1 MEEILKHFLTAID
14 TASWAEIDAMAE
26 AVAVEHEE
34 KTERIRSQIE
44 RDAQTRCQA
53 ELSDIAR
60 DERLAVDARRAE
72 NRRKQ
77 LALREELARKTAQ
90 TLRARVDAFTAAP
103 EYPAHLTSLLEKALT
118 ALGEPAAVTVYLRRE
133 DLPLA
138 DTLKK
143 KTRGTDVTAVEGDFA
158 LGGLIVEAPE
168 RGRRADMSFDRGF
181 REAQERFGEIFG
193 LEI

>member
-1 MEEILKHFLTAID
+1 MEETLKNFLTAID
-14 TASWAEIDAMAE
+14 AASWAEIDAMAE
-26 AVAVEHEE
+26 AVAAEHEE
-34 KTERIRSQIE
+34 KTERIRSQAE
-44 RDAQTRCQA
+44 RDAEARRQA

-60 DERLAVDARRAE
+60 DERLSVDARRAE

-90 TLRARVDAFTAAP
+90 AVRARVDAFTAAP
-103 EYPAHLTSLLEKALT
+103 EYPAHLVSLLEKGLA
-118 ALGEPAAVTVYLRRE
+118 ALGDPASVTVYLRRE

-143 KTRGTDVTAVEGDFA
+143 KARGTAVTAAEGEFA

-181 REAQERFGEIFG
+181 RAAQERFGEIFG

>member
-1 MEEILKHFLTAID
+1 MEETLKNFLTAID
-14 TASWAEIDAMAE
+14 AASWAEIDAMAA
-26 AVAVEHEE
+26 AVAAEHEE
-34 KTERIRSQIE
+34 KTELIRSQAE
-44 RDAQTRCQA
+44 RDAEARRQA

-60 DERLAVDARRAE
+60 DERLSVDARRAE

-77 LALREELARKTAQ
+77 LALREELARETAQ
-90 TLRARVDAFTAAP
+90 AVRARVDAFTAAP
-103 EYPAHLTSLLEKALT
+103 EYPAHLVSLLEKGLA

-143 KTRGTDVTAVEGDFA
+143 KARGAAVTVTEGGFA

-181 REAQERFGEIFG
+181 RAAQERFGEIFG

>member
-1 MEEILKHFLTAID
+1 MEETVKNFLTAID
-14 TASWAEIDAMAE
+14 AASWDEINAMAA
-26 AVAVEHEE
+26 AVAAEHED
-34 KTERIRSQIE
+34 KTERIRLQAE
-44 RDAQTRCQA
+44 RDTENRRQA

-77 LALREELARKTAQ
+77 LTLRGELEQETEQAV
-90 TLRARVDAFTAAP
+90 RARVEAFTASAA
-103 EYPAHLTSLLEKALT
+103 YPAHLASLFGKGLA
-118 ALGEPAAVTVYLRRE
+118 ALGNPASVTVYLRRE

-138 DTLKK
+138 DTLRKK
-143 KTRGTDVTAVEGDFA
+143 ARNTAVTAAEGDFV

-181 REAQERFGEIFG
+181 RAVRERFGEIFG